1 MNMLRPVGLVRLVK
15 WSMVPELLAGLLSGS
30 VAPCLA
36 AEPAELALWR
46 PARESRIVLDLSK
59 R

>member
-1 MNMLRPVGLVRLVK
+1 MK
-15 WSMVPELLAGLLSGS
+15 WSMVLELLAGLLAGS

-46 PARESRIVLDLSK
+46 PARESRIVFDLSK